1 MKPILGLLSEPI
13 HEAVPVGPAHCPG
26 PAWLCPLP
34 GEGQPPAGEAQGQQE
49 AQLMEGGEHHQEQG
63 GGAGHPGWIQE
74 ADCQQGGKLRGVGGQ
89 VQRLQLC

>member
-26 PAWLCPLP
+26 PARLCPLP
-34 GEGQPPAGEAQGQQE
+34 GAGEPPAGEAQGQQE